1 LGTNS
6 EEGRPLRP
14 LRVLIVEDAATD
26 AELLLVELQEGG
38 FDVTFERVETRA
50 SMTAALDRKV
60 WDLIVSDYSLPA
72 FNALDALSVL
82 QKSGIDI
89 PLIVV
94 SGTIGEENAVA
105 ALQAGAADFIVKG
118 KLARLLPAIEREL
131 RDAKL
136 RESRRLLEDQLRQA
150 QKLEAI
156 GSLAGGVAH
165 DFNNLLSIILG
176 YTAMIS
182 EALEPSHPVQSDLEQ
197 VKMAG
202 ERGADLT
209 KQLLAFSRRQV
220 LEPRPIDM
228 NAVLTGMRKMLKR
241 LLGEDIELALV
252 TSTKLAKINAD
263 QGQIEQVILN
273 LLVNARDA
281 MPDGGAITIET
292 CNVKLDGYSDSSP
305 SPYAVEAGEY
315 VMLSVNDTG
324 HGMSKATRERI
335 FEPFFTTK
343 EQSKGTGLGLST
355 VFGIVKQSRG
365 HIAVESEEGRGSTFR
380 VHFPSFAEG
389 AERAISRPPPPV
401 TLRGSEVILLVEDD
415 EQVRNVARALLLRC
429 GYQVLDAQNGGEAFL
444 ACEKAGA
451 IDLLITDL
459 IMPRMNG
466 LELGERLITM
476 RPGLKVIYMSGH
488 IGSSIDPQRVVE
500 NGFPFIQ
507 KPIRPDTF
515 LTKVREVLDQP
526 AAQNALD

>member
-1 LGTNS
+1 LAIKRD
-6 EEGRPLRP
+6 EGRSFRP
-14 LRVLIVEDAATD
+14 LSVLVVEDSETD
-26 AELLLVELQEGG
+26 AELLLLELRQGG

-50 SMTAALDRKV
+50 SMKAALDRGM

-72 FNALDALSVL
+72 FDALDALSVL
-82 QKSGIDI
+82 QKSGTDI

-131 RDAKL
+131 REAKV

-156 GSLAGGVAH
+156 GSLAGGMAH

-176 YTAMIS
+176 YTSMIS
-182 EALEPSHPVQSDLEQ
+182 EAVEPDHPIQADLEQ
-197 VKMAG
+197 VQMAG

-220 LEPRPIDM
+220 LEPRSIDL
-228 NAVLTGMRKMLKR
+228 NAVLTAMRKMLKR
-241 LLGEDIELALV
+241 LLGEHIELSLV
-252 TSTKLAKINAD
+252 TSKKVGRVHAD
-263 QGQIEQVILN
+263 AGQIEQVILN
-273 LLVNARDA
+273 LVVNARDA
-281 MPDGGAITIET
+281 MSDGGVITIET
-292 CNVKLDGYSDSSP
+292 RDVELNGYGAS
-305 SPYAVEAGEY
+305 AQHAIEAGEY
-315 VMLSVNDTG
+315 VMLSVKDTG
-324 HGMSKATRERI
+324 LGMSDAVRERV

-343 EQSKGTGLGLST
+343 ELGKGTGLGLST

-365 HIAVESEEGRGSTFR
+365 HIAVESEEGKGSTFR
-380 VHFPSFAEG
+380 IHFPRFAEG
-389 AERAISRPPPPV
+389 TEQPLSRPPPPL

-415 EQVRNVARALLLRC
+415 EQVRNVARALLSRY

-444 ACEKAGA
+444 ACEKHAGA

-466 LELGERLITM
+466 LELGVRLMTM
-476 RPGLKVIYMSGH
+476 RPGLKVIYMSGY
-488 IGSSIDPQRVVE
+488 IDPSIDPQRVAE

-507 KPIRPDTF
+507 KPLRPDAF
-515 LTKVREVLDQP
+515 LTKIREVLDQP
-526 AAQNALD
+526 VLQIGKP